1 MAMQHRP
8 WVGKEYGSGLAGNK
22 IAIIGNSHWLNE
34 LDEDNSETTNFVVS
48 EVCSGAFG
56 NIAFFSQIRDYFG
69 FQSHTEFWDR
79 VLFFNYAPRSIG
91 LGDQRYDHI
100 TSEMAEEAKL
110 RFFDLVQTYRPDKIF
125 VFSTKIR
132 WALPPLKF
140 SSIDASLK
148 SAKRAV
154 IREGDATS
162 PSVYLLRHPQG
173 ASKQEMT
180 ETVSQIM
187 EGG

>member
-1 MAMQHRP
+1 MAMQHKP
-8 WVGKEYGSGLAGNK
+8 WVGSQFETGISGKK
-22 IAIIGNSHWLNE
+22 IAIVGNSHWLDE

-48 EVCSGAFG
+48 EVSSGAFG

-69 FQSHTEFWDR
+69 FQSHADFWDR

-91 LGDQRYDHI
+91 LGNQRYDHL

-110 RFFDLVQTYRPDKIF
+110 RFFDLASTHRPDRIF

-140 SSIDASLK
+140 SSMDTPLK
-148 SAKRAV
+148 SAKQAV
-154 IREGDATS
+154 LLEGDATS
-162 PSVYLLRHPQG
+162 PLVYLLRHPQG

-187 EGG
+187 RV